1 MSLIQI
7 TAMIQL
13 LTILIDLKKNEINK
27 LSQDELATKLKDNEE
42 ALVNL
47 RFQKALQQL
56 GHPQQIR
63 SLRKEIA
70 QVKTVIREFELGKRE
85 K

>member
-1 MSLIQI
+1 MKRSEL
-7 TAMIQL
+7 
-13 LTILIDLKKNEINK
+13 NK
-27 LSQDELATKLKDNEE
+27 LRQDELQTKLKDEQE

-56 GHPQQIR
+56 EHPQKIKLVR
-63 SLRKEIA
+63 REIA
-70 QVKTVIREFELGKRE
+70 QIKTIIREFELGKRG

>member
-1 MSLIQI
+1 MRKSELI
-7 TAMIQL
+7 
-13 LTILIDLKKNEINK
+13 K
-27 LSQDELATKLKDNEE
+27 LGQGELQTKLKDDQE

-63 SLRKEIA
+63 LVKREIA
-70 QVKTVIREFELGKRE
+70 QIKTAIREFELGKRGN
-85 K
+85 

>member
-1 MSLIQI
+1 M
-7 TAMIQL
+7 
-13 LTILIDLKKNEINK
+13 KKNEINK
-27 LSQDELATKLKDNEE
+27 LSKDELAIKLKDNQE

-63 SLRKEIA
+63 LLRKEIA

-85 K
+85 NIV